1 LVGLLLV
8 QMAKMR
14 GARVIGTA
22 GSEAKQAMARSYG
35 ADDVVNY
42 STQDFE
48 AEAKRL
54 TGGRGVDVVYDS
66 VGAATW
72 EKSINSLRPRGMMV
86 TFGNAS
92 GAVPAF
98 QPLLLSTKG
107 SLFVTR
113 PTLAH
118 HCATR
123 EELLQR
129 SGDVLGW
136 AGSGKLKVRI
146 DREYPLADAA
156 QAHRD
161 LEARKTS
168 GKLILKP

>member
-1 LVGLLLV
+1 
-8 QMAKMR
+8 MAKMR
-14 GARVIGTA
+14 GARVIGTV
-22 GSEAKQAMARSYG
+22 GTEAKQAMARSFG
-35 ADDVVNY
+35 ADEAINY
-42 STQDFE
+42 TTQDFE
-48 AEAKRL
+48 SEVKRL

-72 EKSINSLRPRGMMV
+72 EKSLNSLRPRGMMV
-86 TFGNAS
+86 TYGNAS

-113 PTLAH
+113 PTLGH
-118 HCATR
+118 YCATR
-123 EELLQR
+123 DELLLR

-136 AGSGKLKVRI
+136 AASGKLKLRI

-156 QAHRD
+156 SAHRD